1 MGVFLRAAG
10 KKIEHFGISNETPL
24 EFPIVCPG
32 CTTKWF
38 LNFNTPDSCYFTF
51 TGITTNERTVR
62 EQSAAGDFY
71 FKPLQFSA
79 IM

>member
-1 MGVFLRAAG
+1 MFFCAPQAN
-10 KKIEHFGISNETPL
+10 KIGAFWNFKRNPL
-24 EFPIVCPG
+24 VCPG
-32 CTTKWF
+32 YATRGF